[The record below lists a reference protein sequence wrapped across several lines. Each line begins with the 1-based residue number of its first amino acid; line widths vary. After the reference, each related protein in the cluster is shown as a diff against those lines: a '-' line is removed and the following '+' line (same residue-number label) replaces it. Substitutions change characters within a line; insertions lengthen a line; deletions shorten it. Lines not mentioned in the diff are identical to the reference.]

1 MSDLSNN
8 DYFSFDNFVKQ
19 YFQERNIITDD
30 LNGTSNKD
38 FKKKYN
44 ITKNDLHKVC
54 VAEYKKHY
62 PSDYEKHVEIYKA
75 KQQAMAD
82 KYNKKRMEIFEKRK
96 GELIEVLMRQT
107 DYSKEKAI
115 EELEAVQYNVSA
127 ALSKYMGVDKT
138 SQVDEETSKEPKSTN
153 QKIFKEI
160 RDFMDKGSRDYERRK
175 EYSKLVM
182 EQQNRQR
189 EEERKEN

>member
-8 DYFSFDNFVKQ
+8 DFFSFDDFVKQ

-30 LNGTSNKD
+30 LNGTSDKD

-62 PSDYEKHVEIYKA
+62 PSDYEKHVKSYKA
-75 KQQAMAD
+75 KQQAKID
-82 KYNKKRMEIFEKRK
+82 EYNKKRMEIIEKRK
-96 GELIEVLMRQT
+96 EELIEVLMRQT

-115 EELEAVQYNVSA
+115 EELEATKYNISD
-127 ALSKYMGVDKT
+127 ALSKYMGVDKSMKT
-138 SQVDEETSKEPKSTN
+138 TKESTKTTN
-153 QKIFKEI
+153 QMIFKEI

-175 EYSKLVM
+175 EYSKYLM
-182 EQQNRQR
+182 EQQKQQ
-189 EEERKEN
+189 EENKNN